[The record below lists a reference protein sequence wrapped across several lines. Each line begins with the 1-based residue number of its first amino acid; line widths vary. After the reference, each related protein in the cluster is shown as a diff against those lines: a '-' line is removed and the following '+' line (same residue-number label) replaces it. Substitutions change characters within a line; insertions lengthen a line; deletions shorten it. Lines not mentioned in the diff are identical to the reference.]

1 MKYKRLA
8 KTEIDVSVV
17 CFGCWGVIGGFNWG
31 AQDEQDSIAALHT
44 AYEAGINFYDSAEGY
59 GNGQSEQLLTRAL
72 GHVREKIVIA
82 TKVSPT
88 HFAEVDLRA
97 ACEQSLKNLAT
108 DYIDLYQL
116 HWPNH
121 DLPIEP
127 TLRTLE
133 LLKREGKIRA
143 YGVSNFGVG
152 DLGDAVHTQSTI
164 SSNQLAY
171 SLLFRA
177 IEYEVLPL
185 CISTDLSVLTYS
197 SLMQGLLS
205 GRYNSAGDVQPDRAR
220 TRHYSSQR
228 SFARHGEDGQEQTTF
243 EVVAAIRQLAV
254 EIGIP
259 MADLSLA
266 WLMAQPG
273 VTSVIAGARNREQA
287 TGIARAADLTLD
299 NDTVL
304 RLTAL
309 TATLKEKLGRNPD
322 MWQGISRMR

>member
-1 MKYKRLA
+1 MKYRRLA
-8 KTEIDVSVV
+8 KTELDVSVV

-31 AQDEQDSIAALHT
+31 AQDEQDSVAALQT
-44 AYEAGINFYDSAEGY
+44 AYDAGINFYDSAEGY

-88 HFAEVDLRA
+88 HFAPLDLRA

-127 TLRTLE
+127 TLSALVQ
-133 LLKREGKIRA
+133 LKSEGKIRA
-143 YGVSNFGVG
+143 YGVSNFGIN
-152 DLGDAVHTQSTI
+152 DLSNALGTHAAI

-185 CISTDLSVLTYS
+185 CIGSELSVLTYS

-205 GRYNSAGDVQPDRAR
+205 GRYFSADDVQPDRAR

-228 SFARHGEDGQEQTTF
+228 PFARHGEDGQEQSTF
-243 EVVAAIRQLAV
+243 EVVTAIRQLAE
-254 EIGIP
+254 EIGKP

-266 WLMAQPG
+266 WLLAQPG
-273 VTSVIAGARNREQA
+273 VTAVIAGARNTAQA
-287 TGIARAADLTLD
+287 IGIARAADMTLD
-299 NDTVL
+299 NDTIL
-304 RLTAL
+304 RLSGL